1 MSTRR
6 LPSRGARPRSASILG
21 LGAFVPAGVLTSGE
35 IAQRLG
41 VQEDWLVKRT
51 GIRARR
57 RADPSQRTSDLAAIA
72 ARRALADAAVPA
84 GDVDLVLVATMSQDE
99 ATPNTAPLVAHALAA
114 ERAGA
119 YDVGAACTGWLA
131 ALAQAAAQVESG
143 RAERVLVVG
152 VDTLT
157 RMTDYDDPKV
167 AGLFGDGA
175 AAVVVGPNGA
185 GGAIGPIQLAA
196 DGSLAGVITASLDD
210 RIIRMDGSS
219 TFRIAVSRLSD
230 WIARVAA
237 AAGWGLEEVDVFVPH
252 QANGRIIRAVGERLE
267 LDPARVADYVGEV
280 GNTSAA
286 SIPIAL
292 SLLRADGR
300 LRPGHKVIVAAV
312 GAGFTWG
319 AGALTWAPAATP

>member
-6 LPSRGARPRSASILG
+6 PPSRGAPRRTASILG
-21 LGAFVPAGVLTSGE
+21 LGAFVPPGVLTSAE

-57 RADPSQRTSDLAAIA
+57 RAAPSQRTSELATIA
-72 ARRALADAAVPA
+72 AQRALDDAAVPA

-119 YDVGAACTGWLA
+119 FDVGAACTGWLA
-131 ALAQAAAQVESG
+131 ALAQAAAHVESG

-152 VDTLT
+152 ADTLT
-157 RMTDYDDPKV
+157 RMTDYDDPIV

-185 GGAIGPIQLAA
+185 GAIGPIQLAA
-196 DGSLAGVITASLDD
+196 DGSLGGVITASLDD
-210 RIIRMDGSS
+210 RMIRMDGTS

-237 AAGWGLEEVDVFVPH
+237 AAGWGLEEVDMFVPH

-286 SIPIAL
+286 SIPLAL
-292 SLLRADGR
+292 SQLRADGR
-300 LRPGHKVIVAAV
+300 LRAGHKVIVAAV

-319 AGALTWAPAATP
+319 AGALTWAPGATS